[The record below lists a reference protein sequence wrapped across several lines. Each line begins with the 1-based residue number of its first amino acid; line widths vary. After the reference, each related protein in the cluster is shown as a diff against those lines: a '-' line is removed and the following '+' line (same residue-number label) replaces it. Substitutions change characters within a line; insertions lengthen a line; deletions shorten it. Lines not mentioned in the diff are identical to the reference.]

1 MNIVVISLERAPNRR
16 ENIKSQLAAL
26 NIDAIIIDAIDGQ
39 KLSEEEKN
47 KNIHLTGG
55 YRFGEKFQPGEIGCT
70 MSHINAIKVAQEKE
84 WPYVIVLEDDIV
96 IAEDFEKRIKFLFRI
111 IPSSW
116 EHIYLSGI
124 PRLGFNS
131 PPNLQLA
138 NVVPTIFTECT
149 FSMLIRNIA
158 YDKIINRLSKFET
171 TTDDIYNDMI
181 TKNELKSY
189 TYYPFVTYSN
199 DDYTYIWDLNVTR
212 VHKSKQY
219 FKNSM

>member
-70 MSHINAIKVAQEKE
+70 MSHINALKVAQEKN
-84 WPYVIVLEDDIV
+84 WPYVIVLEDDII
-96 IAEDFEKRIKFLFRI
+96 IAQDFEKRIKFLFRI
-111 IPSSW
+111 IPSNW